1 MFPVLIRA
9 CSVYNIL
16 SNSSGDTIMKRRAL
30 EMSSALHVIVVLFA
44 VACHVTQASE
54 DEKLTIIL
62 DRLEKLET
70 ENRKKDSII
79 SGILEKTKY
88 CPS

>member
-54 DEKLTIIL
+54 DEKLTKIS
-62 DRLEKLET
+62 DRSDK
-70 ENRKKDSII
+70 RKWRMKVRR
-79 SGILEKTKY
+79 KTVLS
-88 CPS
+88 PIF